1 VALGGAVA
9 TDEDTPT
16 DLTLNATD
24 LDGDTLNYSVTASP
38 THGTLSGTA
47 PNLTYAPD
55 ENFNGVDSFNFTASD
70 GLLSSNEAI
79 VFVNV
84 NEVNDA
90 PLATNDS
97 YSTNEDFAL
106 FVSSPGVLANDTDVE
121 SSISA
126 LLVSTTAHG
135 TLALNANGSFSYTP
149 DADYNGPDSFTYKAT
164 DGSLDSNI
172 ATVNLTIISVN
183 DSPVAAD
190 DNYSTSEDTPLLIS
204 KSALLANDTD
214 VDGDSLSVDSF
225 DGMSTNAGLV
235 LDNSNG
241 TLTFTPASDFFGIDA
256 FNYAV
261 SDGNGGTDFGH
272 VTVEIIA
279 VNDAPVSSDGSA
291 TTDEDLPKT
300 IILNATDID
309 SSMLVFSIVA
319 GPSNGS
325 LDVIT
330 GNTVTF
336 TPNADYNGPD
346 SFTFIANDGSLD
358 SNLATVAITIN
369 AVHDSPV
376 AQDGSVSG
384 SEDTPAGLILNATD
398 VDGDA
403 LTYTVTVSPA
413 HGSLS
418 GIAPNLSYTPNS
430 DFNGLDSFKFIAN
443 DGTLDSNEVQ
453 VSISLSAVNDIPV
466 AINDTATTDEDT
478 PKTLMLNATDVD
490 SGSLDYTIV
499 TGPSHGTI
507 SPGTSATR
515 TYTPL
520 PDYFGTDSFSFRA
533 SDGSL
538 DSNVGTVT
546 ITVSPINDAPVLGE
560 IGSKSVDELVAL
572 TFTATATDVED
583 DGLTFSLGTL
593 APSGASIDEST
604 GAFAWT
610 ATEEHGPGTYT
621 FDVIV
626 TDSGSPNLS
635 DGETITI
642 TVAEVN
648 LPPALDL
655 IATPITIDELTTASF
670 TAIASDPD
678 IPVQVLSFGLSGAP
692 SGATIDVTTGAF
704 SWTPGETQGPASY
717 TFTVIV
723 SDGTLSDS
731 QEVTINVNEVNS
743 QPSLSAIANQT
754 ASEHTAFTSTTP
766 SASDSD
772 IPTNTLTFS
781 ASGLPGWASINSETG
796 VITGTPGESDGGTS
810 NTIIVTV
817 QDNGSPVM
825 SASQTFTL
833 SVLETNTAPTLTMIS
848 DQYATEHVAF
858 TSISPS
864 SSDSDLPVQT
874 LTYSATGLPAWAN
887 INATTGV
894 ITGSPGETDGGTS
907 AVVTVI
913 VTDNGTPNLN
923 AIRIF
928 ALSVI
933 ETYSIEGQ
941 KFEDLNGNKIKESS
955 EPVLAGWTIYLDSNN
970 NAALDLGEQSSVT
983 DSSGNYEFNN
993 LASGTYYVREVV
1005 QSGWHQTLP
1014 EKFPTAPGKW
1024 TVETSGGNDAI
1035 NKDFG
1040 NIRARAVTGFFHPI
1054 DMSGVVNLIKAGQAV
1069 PAKFEIFIGGTE
1081 QTSVSEIVGGTVKYK
1096 SISCSNLSPG
1106 ADDIEV
1112 TNTGATTLR
1121 YDSTTGHYIQNW
1133 KTPAGAGM
1141 CYSLT
1146 ATLIDGSSIV
1156 AYFKTK

>member
-1 VALGGAVA
+1 V
-9 TDEDTPT
+9 
-16 DLTLNATD
+16 
-24 LDGDTLNYSVTASP
+24 
-38 THGTLSGTA
+38 
-47 PNLTYAPD
+47 
-55 ENFNGVDSFNFTASD
+55 
-70 GLLSSNEAI
+70 
-79 VFVNV
+79 
-84 NEVNDA
+84 
-90 PLATNDS
+90 
-97 YSTNEDFAL
+97 
-106 FVSSPGVLANDTDVE
+106 
-121 SSISA
+121 
-126 LLVSTTAHG
+126 
-135 TLALNANGSFSYTP
+135 
-149 DADYNGPDSFTYKAT
+149 
-164 DGSLDSNI
+164 
-172 ATVNLTIISVN
+172 
-183 DSPVAAD
+183 
-190 DNYSTSEDTPLLIS
+190 
-204 KSALLANDTD
+204 
-214 VDGDSLSVDSF
+214 
-225 DGMSTNAGLV
+225 
-235 LDNSNG
+235 
-241 TLTFTPASDFFGIDA
+241 
-256 FNYAV
+256 
-261 SDGNGGTDFGH
+261 
-272 VTVEIIA
+272 
-279 VNDAPVSSDGSA
+279 
-291 TTDEDLPKT
+291 
-300 IILNATDID
+300 
-309 SSMLVFSIVA
+309 
-319 GPSNGS
+319 
-325 LDVIT
+325 
-330 GNTVTF
+330 
-336 TPNADYNGPD
+336 
-346 SFTFIANDGSLD
+346 
-358 SNLATVAITIN
+358 
-369 AVHDSPV
+369 
-376 AQDGSVSG
+376 
-384 SEDTPAGLILNATD
+384 
-398 VDGDA
+398 
-403 LTYTVTVSPA
+403 
-413 HGSLS
+413 
-418 GIAPNLSYTPNS
+418 
-430 DFNGLDSFKFIAN
+430 
-443 DGTLDSNEVQ
+443 
-453 VSISLSAVNDIPV
+453 
-466 AINDTATTDEDT
+466 
-478 PKTLMLNATDVD
+478 
-490 SGSLDYTIV
+490 
-499 TGPSHGTI
+499 
-507 SPGTSATR
+507 
-515 TYTPL
+515 
-520 PDYFGTDSFSFRA
+520 
-533 SDGSL
+533 
-538 DSNVGTVT
+538 
-546 ITVSPINDAPVLGE
+546 
-560 IGSKSVDELVAL
+560 
-572 TFTATATDVED
+572 
-583 DGLTFSLGTL
+583 
-593 APSGASIDEST
+593 
-604 GAFAWT
+604 
-610 ATEEHGPGTYT
+610 
-621 FDVIV
+621 
-626 TDSGSPNLS
+626 
-635 DGETITI
+635 
-642 TVAEVN
+642 
-648 LPPALDL
+648 PPALDL